1 MYIPPGFLPPAV
13 ALPTPALEAQ
23 ITRPVV
29 DTTDS
34 FGFSDFVS
42 LSNMSFGGEALDG
55 DGEETE

>member
-1 MYIPPGFLPPAV
+1 
-13 ALPTPALEAQ
+13 LEAL